1 MGDVETEM
9 RARDVASVVVRRRWL
24 VVVAVVSAG
33 VVSLLLTAFQTPVY
47 EATSEVLIEAAGED
61 GLFEDQLSAD
71 DRSIRTETEVIERE
85 AVRTRVQRDL
95 SLDELPP
102 EAEAEEVGDTD
113 LIAITV
119 RDTNPTN
126 AAVYADAYAMAFI
139 EERRERSVEQLLAAT
154 AEVQAAIDE
163 LQTEID
169 ALEDDDPQRGALIG
183 QQASFSTLLDQLRVD
198 AALRTGGAAMVR
210 SAEVPTDPVEP
221 TPWRTA
227 ALAMGVGL
235 LVGLGAAFV
244 VEHLDDRVRT
254 ERDLRRVTS
263 RPVLTAIPDDAVVDD
278 RPLAVTD
285 PTHPSLEAYR
295 GLRANLQFLGLDRP
309 MKVVQVTSASAG
321 EGKTTVAA
329 NLAVILA
336 QAGHEVALV
345 DADLRRPR
353 IHVAFALSASPG
365 VSELLVGADAPPEVV
380 QHVTV
385 EGGHRLA
392 VFTSGD
398 VPSNP
403 GEMLTRAR
411 AEALF
416 RDLGRRFDYVVVD
429 SPPVLPVSDAVSL
442 SGAADGVLLVAQAG
456 RIAGDDT
463 AEALN
468 RLERVGAHVLG
479 VVLNRTSGARRSP
492 YSYGDDTPRPL
503 PPPDP
508 RQIART
514 QGPASLDA

>member
-1 MGDVETEM
+1 MGDDETEM
-9 RARDVASVVVRRRWL
+9 RARDVVSVVVRRRWL
-24 VVVAVVSAG
+24 VVVAAVSAG
-33 VVSLLLTAFQTPVY
+33 VVSLVLTAFQTPVY
-47 EATSEVLIEAAGED
+47 EATAEVLIESAGED

-85 AVRTRVQRDL
+85 AVQARVQRDL

-113 LIAITV
+113 LISITV
-119 RDTNPTN
+119 RDANPTN
-126 AAVYADAYAMAFI
+126 AAIYADAYAMAFI

-163 LQTEID
+163 LQAEID
-169 ALEDDDPQRGALIG
+169 ALDADDPQRAPLIG

-235 LVGLGAAFV
+235 LIGLGAAFV

-254 ERDLRRVTS
+254 ERDLRRVTN

-353 IHVAFALSASPG
+353 IHVAFALSSRPG
-365 VSELLVGADAPPEVV
+365 VTELLLGTDAGEVV
-380 QHVTV
+380 KHVTV

-416 RDLGRRFDYVVVD
+416 GELSRRYDYVVVD

-442 SGAADGVLLVAQAG
+442 SGAVDGVLLVAQAG
-456 RIAGDDT
+456 RIGGDDT
-463 AEALN
+463 AEALS

-492 YSYGDDTPRPL
+492 YSYGEYTPRPL

-514 QGPASLDA
+514 SGSASLDA